1 MTHDLAVDIKIG
13 DHYTVG
19 SGFLTFNIDTI
30 WTTVLAGA
38 IVIGLGLFVRSR
50 ITSGVPN
57 GVQLFWETVVG
68 GLQDQV
74 EANMG
79 SKAPFVAPL
88 AITIFVFVLISNWL
102 ELIPTNGIL
111 KSPSADVNF
120 TYALGLLVIIWVH
133 VAGARRQGPFRY
145 LKNVVLPPGR
155 PKILA
160 PVNVIEELVKP
171 FTLALRLFG
180 NIFAGGIMVSLIGL
194 LPLIIFPA
202 VGNVGWKLFDMF
214 IGVIQ
219 AFIFALLTILY
230 FGFSFEAEHEENY

>member
-50 ITSGVPN
+50 VTAGVPN

-79 SKAPFVAPL
+79 SRAPYVAPL

-102 ELIPTNGIL
+102 ELIPTNGVL

-120 TYALGLLVIIWVH
+120 TYALGLLVIIWLH
-133 VAGARRQGPFRY
+133 VAGARRQGPLRY
-145 LKNVVLPPGR
+145 LKNVVFPPGR

-194 LPLIIFPA
+194 LPLVIFPA

-230 FGFSFEAEHEENY
+230 FGFSFEAEHEESH